1 MIAVCFT
8 GLEVSQIDAEVDKTL
23 RRLKELKEIQ
33 HMRDCIARSE
43 SLLTVIDDFTEDSL
57 QFHT

>member
-1 MIAVCFT
+1 MIVVCFT
-8 GLEVSQIDAEVDKTL
+8 GLEASQIDAEVDKTL